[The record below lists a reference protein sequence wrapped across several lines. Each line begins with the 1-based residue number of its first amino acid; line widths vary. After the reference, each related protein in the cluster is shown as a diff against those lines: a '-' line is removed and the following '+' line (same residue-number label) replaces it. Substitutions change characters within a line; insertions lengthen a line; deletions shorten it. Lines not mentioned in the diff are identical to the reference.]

1 MKKKA
6 LVLISILL
14 AGLCFLF
21 WQKSHLNTQLSTY
34 LAENRIQVVEVESHL
49 FPTQLSLHQ
58 VQFQQNGRW
67 FFFEKIVLDVNMKTL
82 LSGDIQL
89 NEIQLYNGGLAD
101 SQWKIL
107 NLNLKPIELS
117 WQYISHLFTAL
128 SQDIPLNLESPVQM
142 AFSVNMQNLVSQMNV
157 QGKFQLLNNGLRFN
171 QLSGQ
176 WRFEHPIY
184 GDMDKMV
191 FRLKQGNLYNEIQ
204 DYKHYYGVSFDD
216 FFINEI
222 PFQQGKILIDF
233 QPHLIKG
240 KGDFL
245 SQGSLDFEFSR
256 TQPHLQVSA
265 QNIALEQWLAL
276 FKLPALVIGKTNLNG
291 EMYFSDL
298 QIDKGRFNLEV
309 MNGKM
314 KNINL
319 FSIITR
325 DLPINYEQQNV
336 QNDSPFEQ
344 LTATLSWDKQ
354 KMQWQDLQLR
364 DRYFQLTG
372 QGIIEQNKQQC
383 DFLVTLNLREKKYQN
398 FRLPLHFFGDCHS
411 PQYQIGS
418 PKELKKQLKDL
429 LKQHFH

>member
-1 MKKKA
+1 
-6 LVLISILL
+6 
-14 AGLCFLF
+14 
-21 WQKSHLNTQLSTY
+21 
-34 LAENRIQVVEVESHL
+34 
-49 FPTQLSLHQ
+49 
-58 VQFQQNGRW
+58 
-67 FFFEKIVLDVNMKTL
+67 
-82 LSGDIQL
+82 
-89 NEIQLYNGGLAD
+89 
-101 SQWKIL
+101 
-107 NLNLKPIELS
+107 
-117 WQYISHLFTAL
+117 
-128 SQDIPLNLESPVQM
+128 
-142 AFSVNMQNLVSQMNV
+142 
-157 QGKFQLLNNGLRFN
+157 
-171 QLSGQ
+171 
-176 WRFEHPIY
+176 
-184 GDMDKMV
+184 
-191 FRLKQGNLYNEIQ
+191 
-204 DYKHYYGVSFDD
+204 
-216 FFINEI
+216 
-222 PFQQGKILIDF
+222 ILIDF

-276 FKLPALVIGKTNLNG
+276 FKLPALVIGKTKLNG

-325 DLPINYEQQNV
+325 HLPINYEQKNV

-411 PQYQIGS
+411 PQYQMGS